1 MRSSRAATV
10 AVIVLARRAG
20 GAAELL
26 ARTTT
31 WWWIVIPV
39 SLALIAGPVA
49 TAILFAL
56 ISFVAL
62 REFLSIIPVRQVDR
76 AAILIAYL
84 AIPLQYWFVTDDW
97 YGMFTIFIP
106 VYVTAAIAFRL
117 VLAGETR
124 GFIRSAG
131 TLQWGLFLTV
141 YNLSHLAFLTVLDV
155 AAPLPAGGAGLL
167 LFALVV
173 VEFNDVAQF
182 VSGRLF
188 GRHAIAPA
196 VSPKKTWEGFLG
208 GLAASA
214 VARRAALAV
223 AHAVRRRRRRTGR
236 RRPRGA
242 RLPRRRHRLGGE
254 ARPRHQ
260 GFRVAPPRPWRHP
273 RPARQPGL
281 RRAGLSPLRPLLL
294 RRLTMATL
302 RRIAAILFFALI
314 VRPGLLLLT
323 GLRAIGRERLPTA
336 GPAVI
341 AANHNSHLDVVAL
354 MSLFPLRLLHR
365 IRPVAAADHFLKPGP
380 IGWLAR
386 NILAIIPIDRSG
398 QGRGGGAR
406 PGRARRSG
414 AATSSSSSPRGRAA
428 RRR

>member
-1 MRSSRAATV
+1 MTEFLAAIPMPLFVALVGVYAVLAAATV
-10 AVIVLARRAG
+10 AVLVLARRAG
-20 GAAELL
+20 GADELL

-39 SLALIAGPVA
+39 SLALLAGPVA

-76 AAILIAYL
+76 AAILIVYL

-167 LFALVV
+167 LFALVI

-208 GLAASA
+208 GIAASA
-214 VARRAALAV
+214 ILGALLSPWLTPFGLAEGAIVGAGLAALGFLGDVTVSALKRDLGIKDSGSLLPGHGGV
-223 AHAVRRRRRRTGR
+223 LDRLDSLVFAAPVFLHYVRYFY
-236 RRPRGA
+236 GA
-242 RLPRRRHRLGGE
+242 
-254 ARPRHQ
+254 
-260 GFRVAPPRPWRHP
+260 
-273 RPARQPGL
+273 
-281 RRAGLSPLRPLLL
+281 
-294 RRLTMATL
+294 
-302 RRIAAILFFALI
+302 
-314 VRPGLLLLT
+314 
-323 GLRAIGRERLPTA
+323 
-336 GPAVI
+336 
-341 AANHNSHLDVVAL
+341 
-354 MSLFPLRLLHR
+354 
-365 IRPVAAADHFLKPGP
+365 
-380 IGWLAR
+380 
-386 NILAIIPIDRSG
+386 
-398 QGRGGGAR
+398 
-406 PGRARRSG
+406 
-414 AATSSSSSPRGRAA
+414 
-428 RRR
+428 

>member
-1 MRSSRAATV
+1 MAEFLAAVPAPLLVALGGAYAVLAAATV
-10 AVIVLARRAG
+10 VVAILVRRSG
-20 GAAELL
+20 GAPELA
-26 ARTTT
+26 ARTRT
-31 WWWIVIPV
+31 WWWIVVPV
-39 SLALIAGPVA
+39 SLALIAGPIA

-84 AIPLQYWFVTDDW
+84 AVPLQYWFVTDDW

-167 LFALVV
+167 FFALVV

-182 VSGRLF
+182 VSGRLL

-196 VSPKKTWEGFLG
+196 VSPKKTREGFVG

-214 VARRAALAV
+214 ALGALISPWLTPFGIGEGAMVGAGLAALGFLGDVTVSAV
-223 AHAVRRRRRRTGR
+223 KRDLGIKDSGSLLPGHGGILDRLDSLVFAAPVFLHYVRYFY
-236 RRPRGA
+236 GA
-242 RLPRRRHRLGGE
+242 
-254 ARPRHQ
+254 
-260 GFRVAPPRPWRHP
+260 
-273 RPARQPGL
+273 
-281 RRAGLSPLRPLLL
+281 
-294 RRLTMATL
+294 
-302 RRIAAILFFALI
+302 
-314 VRPGLLLLT
+314 
-323 GLRAIGRERLPTA
+323 
-336 GPAVI
+336 
-341 AANHNSHLDVVAL
+341 
-354 MSLFPLRLLHR
+354 
-365 IRPVAAADHFLKPGP
+365 
-380 IGWLAR
+380 
-386 NILAIIPIDRSG
+386 
-398 QGRGGGAR
+398 
-406 PGRARRSG
+406 
-414 AATSSSSSPRGRAA
+414 
-428 RRR
+428 

>member
-1 MRSSRAATV
+1 MAEFIAAIPMPLFVALVSLYGVLVAATV

-20 GAAELL
+20 GADELL

-31 WWWIVIPV
+31 WWWIIIPV

-155 AAPLPAGGAGLL
+155 AVPLPAGGAGLL

-196 VSPKKTWEGFLG
+196 VSPNKTWEGFLG

-214 VARRAALAV
+214 AL
-223 AHAVRRRRRRTGR
+223 
-236 RRPRGA
+236 GA
-242 RLPRRRHRLGGE
+242 LLS
-254 ARPRHQ
+254 
-260 GFRVAPPRPWRHP
+260 PWLTP
-273 RPARQPGL
+273 FGL
-281 RRAGLSPLRPLLL
+281 AEGAIVGAGL
-294 RRLTMATL
+294 ATL
-302 RRIAAILFFALI
+302 GFLGDVTVSALKRDLGIKDSGSLLPGHGGVLDRLDSLVFAAPVFLHY
-314 VRPGLLLLT
+314 VRY
-323 GLRAIGRERLPTA
+323 
-336 GPAVI
+336 
-341 AANHNSHLDVVAL
+341 
-354 MSLFPLRLLHR
+354 FY
-365 IRPVAAADHFLKPGP
+365 
-380 IGWLAR
+380 
-386 NILAIIPIDRSG
+386 
-398 QGRGGGAR
+398 GA
-406 PGRARRSG
+406 
-414 AATSSSSSPRGRAA
+414 
-428 RRR
+428 

>member
-1 MRSSRAATV
+1 MTDFVASIPGPLLVAIGVVYAVLALATV
-10 AVIVLARRAG
+10 AVATLARREG
-20 GAAELL
+20 GAAELV
-26 ARTTT
+26 ARTRT
-31 WWWIVIPV
+31 WWWIVVPV

-62 REFLSIIPVRQVDR
+62 REFLSIIPVRPVDR
-76 AAILIAYL
+76 MAILIAYL

-117 VLAGETR
+117 VLGGETR

-167 LFALVV
+167 LFALVL

-208 GLAASA
+208 GLGASA
-214 VARRAALAV
+214 ALGAVLSPWLTPFGAGEGALVGAGLAV
-223 AHAVRRRRRRTGR
+223 LGFLGDVTISAVKR
-236 RRPRGA
+236 
-242 RLPRRRHRLGGE
+242 
-254 ARPRHQ
+254 
-260 GFRVAPPRPWRHP
+260 
-273 RPARQPGL
+273 
-281 RRAGLSPLRPLLL
+281 
-294 RRLTMATL
+294 
-302 RRIAAILFFALI
+302 
-314 VRPGLLLLT
+314 
-323 GLRAIGRERLPTA
+323 
-336 GPAVI
+336 
-341 AANHNSHLDVVAL
+341 D
-354 MSLFPLRLLHR
+354 
-365 IRPVAAADHFLKPGP
+365 
-380 IGWLAR
+380 
-386 NILAIIPIDRSG
+386 LAIKDSG
-398 QGRGGGAR
+398 SLLPGHGGALDR
-406 PGRARRSG
+406 LDSLVF
-414 AATSSSSSPRGRAA
+414 AAPVFLHYVRYFYGV
-428 RRR
+428 

>member
-1 MRSSRAATV
+1 MAEFIAAIPGPLLVALGGVYAGLAAATAVV
-10 AVIVLARRAG
+10 AILVRRPG
-20 GAAELL
+20 GAPELVT
-26 ARTTT
+26 RTRT
-31 WWWIVIPV
+31 WWWIVIPM

-49 TAILFAL
+49 TAILFAM

-97 YGMFTIFIP
+97 YGMFPIYIP
-106 VYVTAAIAFRL
+106 IYVTAAIAFRL

-182 VSGRLF
+182 VSGRLL

-214 VARRAALAV
+214 ALGAMLSPWLTPFSVAEGALVGAGLAALGFLGDVTVSAV
-223 AHAVRRRRRRTGR
+223 KRDLGIKDSGSLLPGHGGVLDRLDSLVFAAPVFLHYVRYFY
-236 RRPRGA
+236 GA
-242 RLPRRRHRLGGE
+242 
-254 ARPRHQ
+254 
-260 GFRVAPPRPWRHP
+260 
-273 RPARQPGL
+273 
-281 RRAGLSPLRPLLL
+281 
-294 RRLTMATL
+294 
-302 RRIAAILFFALI
+302 
-314 VRPGLLLLT
+314 
-323 GLRAIGRERLPTA
+323 
-336 GPAVI
+336 
-341 AANHNSHLDVVAL
+341 
-354 MSLFPLRLLHR
+354 
-365 IRPVAAADHFLKPGP
+365 
-380 IGWLAR
+380 
-386 NILAIIPIDRSG
+386 
-398 QGRGGGAR
+398 
-406 PGRARRSG
+406 
-414 AATSSSSSPRGRAA
+414 
-428 RRR
+428 